1 MGRREYHIFLIQ
13 IGFWKR
19 LRWYFQDTENVFNG
33 IVVNKLKTINVTYL
47 SKLFYLLNWGVY
59 FYHKRNSHMS
69 NLKLIIIK
77 KKLKKKRSNMSSILL
92 SLSTQK
98 KVIYGFYMLL
108 FVIFF
113 KKKISKIENIY
124 LSFFFGIITD
134 NPPVVWAKITL
145 PTRGLKSV
153 T

>member
-33 IVVNKLKTINVTYL
+33 IVVNKLKTINVTCL

-59 FYHKRNSHMS
+59 FYHKSNSHMS

-77 KKLKKKRSNMSSILL
+77 KKLKKKSNMSYILL

>member
-59 FYHKRNSHMS
+59 FYHKKNFHMS

-77 KKLKKKRSNMSSILL
+77 KKLKKKSNMSSILL

-113 KKKISKIENIY
+113 KKNLKNRKHLPII
-124 LSFFFGIITD
+124 FFGD
-134 NPPVVWAKITL
+134 NY
-145 PTRGLKSV
+145 R
-153 T
+153 